1 MVGKEKS
8 VMLWGQLRD
17 GYMLGRKNMDGQGE
31 NEIPGDWN
39 VTVKVVKRN
48 CHLKLERSILR
59 TTVAQKF
66 GVLNNHQIHLHTVF
80 FSLPQPWKSLLMFGE
95 SFFPRNI

>member
-8 VMLWGQLRD
+8 VMLGEQLRD
-17 GYMLGRKNMDGQGE
+17 GYTLGRKNMDGQGE

-39 VTVKVVKRN
+39 VTAKVVKRN
-48 CHLKLERSILR
+48 CHLKLERPMLQ

-66 GVLNNHQIHLHTVF
+66 GVLNNHQLHLHIVF
-80 FSLPQPWKSLLMFGE
+80 FSLPQLWKSLLTFGE
-95 SFFPRNI
+95 SFLPRNT